1 MYGKIIDGVF
11 KEAPYEY
18 TFGNGFTVTNF
29 NKDITLMT
37 ELGYKE
43 VVKFDTPIDTR
54 YKYVTTYEE
63 RDGKIYETREID
75 NTEELLDD
83 LKTRRITQTRE
94 DLAKYLEGNPLVSSC
109 KGGVEKK
116 YTVTLEKQ
124 NQLTSTVADFLS
136 NALPAILAG
145 VAIEEVDSPIYWN
158 AQGETCELWTYSEI
172 YQLKNEMMAYVRP
185 IVEYQ
190 RYLEKTIMEQE
201 AQDKIYELDCYFTRD
216 KIDNFITGKNKVS
229 QEPEVEVIPD
239 EEIPEEPTDI

>member
-11 KEAPYEY
+11 HKAPYTY
-18 TFGNGFTVTNF
+18 TIGGVTIDNF
-29 NKDITLMT
+29 DHDIPLMT

-43 VVKFDTPIDTR
+43 VVTVDVPIDTR
-54 YKYVTTYEE
+54 FRYVYTYEE
-63 RDGKIYETREID
+63 KDGKIYESRELD
-75 NTEELLDD
+75 TSEELLDD
-83 LKTRRITQTRE
+83 LKARRIAQTRE
-94 DLAKYLEGNPLVSSC
+94 DLARYLEENPLVSSC

-136 NALPAILAG
+136 NALPAILTG
-145 VAIEEVDSPIYWN
+145 ISIEEVDSPIYWN

-190 RYLEKTIMEQE
+190 RYLEKTIMEQK
-201 AQDKIYELDCYFTRD
+201 AQDTIYNLDCYFTRD
-216 KIDNFITGKNKVS
+216 KIDKFIVSKN
-229 QEPEVEVIPD
+229 EA
-239 EEIPEEPTDI
+239 